1 MLSLTVDAG
10 SSCLR
15 EHDSPRMR
23 KTMPAICGIALALC
37 FFSRTLL
44 AQTSTPAPGATP
56 TKTVV
61 FLGDSLTAGLGLPP
75 TEAFPALIAEKIRA
89 AGLPFKVEN
98 AGLSGDTS
106 AGALRRTDWLL
117 QRPIDVLVI
126 ELGGNDGL
134 RGLPVRSL
142 KSNLQAIIDKAKAKN
157 PAVKIVIAGM
167 QIPPNLGAEYATNFE
182 RVYAELARENNAV
195 LIPFLLEGVGG
206 HRDLNQQDM
215 IHPTAAGHRIV
226 ADLVWRTLEP
236 ILRKG

>member
-1 MLSLTVDAG
+1 
-10 SSCLR
+10 
-15 EHDSPRMR
+15 MR

-37 FFSRTLL
+37 FFSQAIF
-44 AQTSTPAPGATP
+44 AQASTQSA
-56 TKTVV
+56 KKNLV
-61 FLGDSLTAGLGLPP
+61 FLGDSLTAGLGVQRN
-75 TEAFPALIAEKIRA
+75 EAFPALIAEKIRA
-89 AGLPFKVEN
+89 AGLPFEIEN

-106 AGALRRTDWLL
+106 AGALRRIDWLL
-117 QRPIDVLVI
+117 QRPIDLLVI

-134 RGLPVRSL
+134 RGLPIKEL
-142 KSNLQAIIDKAKAKN
+142 KANLQAIIDKARAKN

-167 QIPPNLGAEYATNFE
+167 QIPPNFGADYAASFE
-182 RVYAELARENNAV
+182 KIFAELARENKAV

-236 ILRKG
+236 ILREG